1 MQPMIHPA
9 DLSTKV
15 LPSYLKEEITH
26 KLQTYIDSF
35 KTHTHIEYVN
45 KWKGIINFMNSEDHF
60 KKWKDTGKTKV
71 MKLDHKRKQ
80 NFIDTFP
87 HLAGMMYD

>member
-1 MQPMIHPA
+1 
-9 DLSTKV
+9 
-15 LPSYLKEEITH
+15 
-26 KLQTYIDSF
+26 
-35 KTHTHIEYVN
+35 
-45 KWKGIINFMNSEDHF
+45 MNSEDHF
-60 KKWKDTGKTKV
+60 IKWKDTGKTKV